1 MFFLILKG
9 VYNMADGK
17 IKNIA
22 IIAHASVG
30 KTSLAD
36 AILFNSKAVDRLGSV
51 DNGSSVSDYH
61 ADEKS
66 RKISISSSILH
77 VKHKDKLINLID
89 TPGYADFIGEVVGS
103 LSAVDAALLV
113 VCGVSGVE
121 VGTNRVWKMIKAQN
135 KPCTIFINKLDK
147 ENSDFASALSSIE
160 QSFGIGCIPLVYPI
174 GKETN
179 FKSVVSLLDEEEI
192 SKLPE
197 DEKAIATKMREKMI
211 EASLEADDALTEK
224 YLNGEA
230 LSSDEIAKA
239 LGKAI
244 LLGKAVPVLCGSAAK
259 NIGVDK
265 LLDTISDF
273 MPASDMMGPVSTV
286 NPDNPEEEVMLERKK
301 DGLFAAQ
308 AFKTISDPYVGQL
321 TVLRVYSGNLKADSG
336 FYNISTGNKER
347 IGHLYKMNG
356 KDQEQIAEAHEGEI
370 IAVAKLKDTSTSDSL
385 CDEKHPIKFR
395 AIAFPEPVISFSIK
409 PKTRTDEEKI
419 SQALHKL
426 VIEDSTFKF
435 SRNEQTKE
443 EIISGMGNLHLEIM
457 IAKLKNNFGVEVDV
471 GTPKVAYKST
481 ITSKAK
487 AQGKYKKQSGGR
499 GQYGDCWI
507 EIEPLEGG
515 EGFEFVNAIVG
526 GAIPRNYI
534 PAVEKGIKKT
544 MQKGVVGGCPMS
556 GIRVT
561 VYDGSYHSVDSSDM
575 AFQIA
580 GGMALKK
587 AAAEA
592 KPVLLEPIMEA
603 DITVP
608 EDYMGQISG
617 DLSSR
622 RGRIIGME
630 ARAGMET
637 VKAQVPLS
645 EMFKY
650 ASELRSMTQGKGSY
664 SMKFGHY
671 EQIPG
676 KLAQSIIE
684 KYEQEKAEA

>member
-1 MFFLILKG
+1 
-9 VYNMADGK
+9 MADGK

-121 VGTNRVWKMIKAQN
+121 VGTNRVWKMVKAQN
-135 KPCTIFINKLDK
+135 KPCAIFINKLDK

-481 ITSKAK
+481 ITGKAK

-637 VKAQVPLS
+637 VKAQIPLS

>member
-1 MFFLILKG
+1 
-9 VYNMADGK
+9 MADGK
-17 IKNIA
+17 IKNIT
-22 IIAHASVG
+22 IIAHAHVG

-36 AILFNSKAVDRLGSV
+36 AILFNTKAVDRLGSV
-51 DNGSSVSDYH
+51 DNGSSISDYH

-66 RKISISSSILH
+66 RKISITSSILH
-77 VKHKDKLINLID
+77 TKHKGKIINIID

-103 LSAVDAALLV
+103 LSAVDSALLV
-113 VCGVSGVE
+113 VCGINGVE
-121 VGTNRVWKMIKAQN
+121 VGTNRVWKMVKAQN

-147 ENSDFASALSSIE
+147 ENSDFSKALESIE
-160 QSFGIGCIPLVYPI
+160 QSFGIGCIPLAYPI
-174 GKETN
+174 GKEASFST
-179 FKSVVSLLDEEEI
+179 VISLLDEEEI
-192 SKLPE
+192 NKLPE
-197 DEKAIATKMREKMI
+197 DEKAKATRMREKMI
-211 EASLEADDALTEK
+211 EAAAEADDALTEK
-224 YLNGEA
+224 YLDGQA
-230 LSSDEIAKA
+230 LTSDEITKA

-244 LLGKAVPVLCGSAAK
+244 LSGKAVPVLCGSSAK

-265 LLDTISDF
+265 LLNTISDF
-273 MPASDMMGPVSTV
+273 MPASDVMGPVSSI
-286 NPDNPEEEVMLERKK
+286 NPDNPEEEIKLERKK
-301 DGLFAAQ
+301 DGPFAAQ

-321 TVLRVYSGNLKADSG
+321 TILRVYLGSLKADTG

-347 IGHLYKMNG
+347 IGHLYKLNG
-356 KDQEQIAEAHEGEI
+356 KEQEQISEAIEGDI
-370 IAVAKLKDTSTSDSL
+370 VAVAKLKDTSTSDSL
-385 CDEKHPIKFR
+385 CDEKAPIKFK
-395 AIAFPEPVISFSIK
+395 AISFPEPVISFSIK
-409 PKTRTDEEKI
+409 PKTRSDEDKI

-426 VIEDSTFKF
+426 VVEDPTFKI
-435 SRNEQTKE
+435 SRNEQTRE

-457 IAKLKNNFGVEVDV
+457 IAKLKDNFGVDV
-471 GTPKVAYKST
+471 EIGTPKVAYKST

-507 EIEPLEGG
+507 DIEPLEGG

-526 GAIPRNYI
+526 GAIPRNYV

-544 MQKGVVGGCPMS
+544 MERGVVGGCPMS
-556 GIRVT
+556 GIKVT
-561 VYDGSYHSVDSSDM
+561 VYDGSYHAVDSSDM

-592 KPVLLEPIMEA
+592 KPVLLEPVMEV

-608 EDYMGQISG
+608 EEYMGQISG

-622 RGRIIGME
+622 RGRIMGME
-630 ARAGMET
+630 AMAGMET
-637 VKAQVPLS
+637 VKAQVPLA

-671 EQIPG
+671 EQVPG
-676 KLAQSIIE
+676 KIAQSIIE
-684 KYEQEKAEA
+684 KYEQEKVAA

>member
-1 MFFLILKG
+1 
-9 VYNMADGK
+9 MADGK

-121 VGTNRVWKMIKAQN
+121 VGTNRVWKMVKAQN
-135 KPCTIFINKLDK
+135 RPCAIFINKLDK

-174 GKETN
+174 GKEAN

-534 PAVEKGIKKT
+534 PAVEEGIKKT

-637 VKAQVPLS
+637 VKAQIPLS

>member
-1 MFFLILKG
+1 
-9 VYNMADGK
+9 MADGK

-36 AILFNSKAVDRLGSV
+36 AILFNTKVVDRLGSV

-66 RKISISSSILH
+66 RKISIASSILH
-77 VKHKDKLINLID
+77 TKHKEKVINIID

-103 LSAVDAALLV
+103 LSAVDSALLV
-113 VCGVSGVE
+113 VCGVNGVE
-121 VGTNRVWKMIKAQN
+121 VGTNRVWKMVKAQN
-135 KPCTIFINKLDK
+135 KPCAIFINKLDK
-147 ENSDFASALSSIE
+147 ENSDFSKALESIE
-160 QSFGIGCIPLVYPI
+160 QFFGIGCIPLTYPV
-174 GKETN
+174 GKEAS
-179 FKSVVSLLDEEEI
+179 FSAVISLLNEEEI
-192 SKLPE
+192 NKLPD
-197 DEKAIATKMREKMI
+197 DEKAKATKMREKMI
-211 EASLEADDALTEK
+211 EAAAEADDALTEK
-224 YLNGEA
+224 YLDGQA
-230 LSSDEIAKA
+230 LTSDEIAKA

-244 LLGKAVPVLCGSAAK
+244 LSGKAVPVLCGSCTK

-273 MPASDMMGPVSTV
+273 MPDSDIMGPVSAV
-286 NPDNPEEEVMLERKK
+286 NPDNPEEEIKLERKK
-301 DGLFAAQ
+301 DGPFAAQ

-321 TVLRVYSGNLKADSG
+321 TILRVFLGKLKADTG

-347 IGHLYKMNG
+347 IGHLYKLNG
-356 KDQEQIAEAHEGEI
+356 KEQEQISEAVEGDI
-370 IAVAKLKDTSTSDSL
+370 VAVAKLKDTSTSDSL
-385 CDEKHPIKFR
+385 CDEKSPIKFK
-395 AIAFPEPVISFSIK
+395 AIAFPEPVISFSVK
-409 PKTRTDEEKI
+409 PKTRSDEDKI

-426 VIEDSTFKF
+426 VVEDPTFKI
-435 SRNEQTKE
+435 SRNEQTRE

-457 IAKLKNNFGVEVDV
+457 IAKLKNNFGVEVEV

-544 MQKGVVGGCPMS
+544 MERGVIGGCPMS
-556 GIRVT
+556 GIKVR
-561 VYDGSYHSVDSSDM
+561 VYDGSYHAVDSSDM

-592 KPVLLEPIMEA
+592 KPVLLEPVMEV

-608 EDYMGQISG
+608 EEYMGQISG

-622 RGRIIGME
+622 RGRIMGME

-637 VKAQVPLS
+637 VKAQVPLA

-650 ASELRSMTQGKGSY
+650 ASELRSMTKGKGTY

-676 KLAQSIIE
+676 KIAQSIIE
-684 KYEQEKAEA
+684 KYEQEKVAA

>member
-1 MFFLILKG
+1 
-9 VYNMADGK
+9 MADGK

-36 AILFNSKAVDRLGSV
+36 AILFNTKAVDRLGSV

-66 RKISISSSILH
+66 RKISIASSILH
-77 VKHKDKLINLID
+77 TKHKEKVINIID
-89 TPGYADFIGEVVGS
+89 TPGYADFVGEVVGS
-103 LSAVDAALLV
+103 LSAVDSALLV
-113 VCGVSGVE
+113 VCGVNGVE
-121 VGTNRVWKMIKAQN
+121 VGTNRVWKMVKAQN
-135 KPCTIFINKLDK
+135 KPCAIFINKLDK
-147 ENSDFASALSSIE
+147 ENSDFSKALESIE
-160 QSFGIGCIPLVYPI
+160 QFFGIGCIPLTYPV
-174 GKETN
+174 GKEAS
-179 FKSVVSLLDEEEI
+179 FSAVISLLNEEEI
-192 SKLPE
+192 NKLPD
-197 DEKAIATKMREKMI
+197 DEKAKATKMREKMI
-211 EASLEADDALTEK
+211 EAAAEADDALTEK
-224 YLNGEA
+224 YLDGQA
-230 LSSDEIAKA
+230 LTSDEIAKA

-244 LLGKAVPVLCGSAAK
+244 LSGKAVPVLCGSCTK

-273 MPASDMMGPVSTV
+273 MPASDIMGPVSAV
-286 NPDNPEEEVMLERKK
+286 NPDNPEEEIKLERKK
-301 DGLFAAQ
+301 DGPFAAQ

-321 TVLRVYSGNLKADSG
+321 TILRVFLGKLKADTG

-347 IGHLYKMNG
+347 IGHLYKLNG
-356 KDQEQIAEAHEGEI
+356 KEQEQISEAVEGDI
-370 IAVAKLKDTSTSDSL
+370 VAVAKLKDTSTSDSL
-385 CDEKHPIKFR
+385 CDEKYPIKFK
-395 AIAFPEPVISFSIK
+395 AIAFPEPVISFSVK
-409 PKTRTDEEKI
+409 PKTRSDEDKI

-426 VIEDSTFKF
+426 VVEDPTFKI
-435 SRNEQTKE
+435 SRNEQTRE

-457 IAKLKNNFGVEVDV
+457 IARLKDNFGVEVEV

-481 ITSKAK
+481 ITSKAN

-515 EGFEFVNAIVG
+515 EGFEFINAIVG
-526 GAIPRNYI
+526 GAIPKNYI

-544 MQKGVVGGCPMS
+544 MERGVIGGCPMS
-556 GIRVT
+556 GIKVR
-561 VYDGSYHSVDSSDM
+561 VYDGSYHAVDSSDM

-592 KPVLLEPIMEA
+592 KPVLLEPVMEV

-608 EDYMGQISG
+608 EEYMGQISG

-622 RGRIIGME
+622 RGRIMGME

-637 VKAQVPLS
+637 VKAQVPLA

-650 ASELRSMTQGKGSY
+650 ASELRSMTKGKGTY

-676 KLAQSIIE
+676 KIAQSIIE
-684 KYEQEKAEA
+684 KYEQEKVAA

>member
-1 MFFLILKG
+1 
-9 VYNMADGK
+9 MADGK

-121 VGTNRVWKMIKAQN
+121 VGTNRVWKMVKAQN
-135 KPCTIFINKLDK
+135 RPCAIFINKLDK

-174 GKETN
+174 GKEAN

-301 DGLFAAQ
+301 DGPIAAQ

-481 ITSKAK
+481 ITGKAK

-637 VKAQVPLS
+637 VKAQIPLS

>member
-1 MFFLILKG
+1 
-9 VYNMADGK
+9 MADGK

-36 AILFNSKAVDRLGSV
+36 AILFDTKTVDRLGSV
-51 DNGSSVSDYH
+51 DSATSVSDYH

-66 RKISISSSILH
+66 RKISISSSILY
-77 VKHKDKLINLID
+77 VKHKDKLINIVD

-103 LSAVDAALLV
+103 MSAVDAALLV

-121 VGTNRVWKMIKAQN
+121 VGTNRVWKMVKAQN
-135 KPCTIFINKLDK
+135 KPCAIFINKLDK
-147 ENSDFASALSSIE
+147 ENADFTKALESIE
-160 QSFGIGCIPLVYPI
+160 QSFGIGCIPLAYPV
-174 GKETN
+174 GKEAA

-192 SKLPE
+192 NNLPE
-197 DEKAIATKMREKMI
+197 DEKAIAAKMREKMI
-211 EASLEADDALTEK
+211 EAAAEADDALTEK

-230 LSSDEIAKA
+230 LSSEEIANA
-239 LGKAI
+239 LSKAI
-244 LLGKAVPVLCGSAAK
+244 LVGKAVPVLCGSATK

-265 LLDTISDF
+265 LLNTISDF
-273 MPASDMMGPVSTV
+273 IPASDIMGPVNTV
-286 NPDNPEEEVMLERKK
+286 NPDNPEEEIQLERKK
-301 DGLFAAQ
+301 DGPFAAQ

-321 TVLRVYSGNLKADSG
+321 TVLRVYSGNLKADTG
-336 FYNISTGNKER
+336 FYNVSTGNKER
-347 IGHLYKMNG
+347 FGHLYKLNG
-356 KDQEQIAEAHEGEI
+356 KEQEQITEAHEGEI
-370 IAVAKLKDTSTSDSL
+370 VAVAKLKDTSTSDSL
-385 CDEKHPIKFR
+385 CDEKHPVKFKP
-395 AIAFPEPVISFSIK
+395 IAFPEPVISFSVK
-409 PKTRTDEEKI
+409 PKTRSDEEKI

-426 VIEDSTFKF
+426 VIEDPTFKIT
-435 SRNEQTKE
+435 RNEQTKE
-443 EIISGMGNLHLEIM
+443 EIISGMGNLHLEIT
-457 IAKLKNNFGVEVDV
+457 IAKLKDNFGVEVEI

-481 ITSKAK
+481 ITGKAK

-526 GAIPRNYI
+526 GAIPKNYI

-544 MQKGVVGGCPMS
+544 MEKGVIGGCPMS
-556 GIRVT
+556 GIKVT
-561 VYDGSYHSVDSSDM
+561 VYDGSYHTVDSSDM

-622 RGRIIGME
+622 RGRIMGME

-671 EQIPG
+671 EQVPG
-676 KLAQSIIE
+676 KIAQSIIE
-684 KYEQEKAEA
+684 KHEQEKAEA